1 MTIKQAYTKG
11 INEAWQKVAYER
23 SKFQPEIDAL
33 LTMGLFGGLAAGA
46 HYGGLHNAG
55 PIHIPGS
62 LLLTGG
68 LNAGLNYLDD
78 RILADE

>member
-11 INEAWQKVAYER
+11 INEAWQKIAYER

-33 LTMGLFGGLAAGA
+33 KTMGIFGGLA
-46 HYGGLHNAG
+46 YGTHALGMHNLG

-68 LNAGLNYLDD
+68 LNAGLNYIND